1 MTITG
6 NYQKNTSYSSEYSFA
21 GCDHYYSLKRCYI
34 RAAVERLQNYLSDT
48 FREDLAELP
57 AEDIVDFYG
66 THVLADIRMG
76 GRVSFLYKTYAG
88 KENVEAITKKRDSRS
103 MFSICFPSGTNIK
116 SIPVWR

>member
-1 MTITG
+1 M
-6 NYQKNTSYSSEYSFA
+6 
-21 GCDHYYSLKRCYI
+21 R
-34 RAAVERLQNYLSDT
+34 LSDT

-88 KENVEAITKKRDSRS
+88 KENVEAITKAGFKVDVLNLFSIGNEYQVNTSLAVNIPGSSLRS
-103 MFSICFPSGTNIK
+103 MS
-116 SIPVWR
+116 PVAQMRCWKLSTL